1 MKSEKGSR
9 AKSSVRYIRRIVVSL
24 VLSALAAALGILIW
38 PPEHISNESLR
49 SVLSPLIALE
59 GIGYDSLLAA
69 QGRRDD
75 KIDPNIVVVGV
86 EDADEKAIGHVW
98 PFPREVQAKAIR
110 NLAADGARVIAY
122 DVLLDTG
129 TTLAA
134 DRTLDEALAKANNVV
149 LTARI
154 DRGTASQIEK
164 TFVTPYHNDDQ
175 KIDFEAHTRIGFAEV
190 PVEEGR
196 LRAMTPYLTFQ
207 DEKVAAFPLAVY
219 MLTHDIPDGQIV
231 RAPDHIEVGHL
242 SIPLTGP
249 TAYDPQDHQA
259 IPSVNIDYP
268 AGAAP
273 FPMPASFSQLVDNTF
288 KKGIFRD
295 KIVFVGLTG
304 YQVAKEFGENY
315 ETAYSRFRPEN
326 VNGGRVAGVEGTV
339 RTTRVP
345 GVVVQALHYNALV
358 TGGFLYEAS
367 TPFVWFVDFSLTFIA
382 IAMVR
387 RHSNL
392 FGLLLVVACG
402 ISFFGIAWLRLRY
415 SATHMPWLI
424 PMLAM
429 FASAAGVGWLETG
442 AIKRKWAGYVS
453 PAVLDQILKGDGDL
467 GARAYEATVMFGD
480 IRGFTSFSEAHSPE
494 SVVSVLNLHLE
505 KMTRIIS
512 AEDGTIDKFLG
523 DGILAVFGAPIPYED
538 SAVRAVR
545 AAWEMRKAA
554 LLPVKDDNGDSHVL
568 ATGFGLAT
576 GSFLGGDVGSKQLR
590 NWTVIGDVVNLAS
603 RLQGVT
609 GQPDVIID
617 SPTYELVK
625 AHVTVEP
632 LGAVVLKGK
641 AQPVEC
647 YKVVAL
653 KD

>member
-1 MKSEKGSR
+1 MKQEQGSR

-24 VLSALAAALGILIW
+24 LLSAIAAAFGIAIW
-38 PPEHISNESLR
+38 PPERVGNETVR
-49 SVLSPLIALE
+49 SALSPLIALE

-75 KIDPNIVVVGV
+75 KIDPDIVVVGI
-86 EDADEKAIGHVW
+86 EDADEKTLGHIW
-98 PFPREVQAKAIR
+98 PFPREMQAKAIR
-110 NLAADGARVIAY
+110 NLAADGARIIAY

-129 TTLAA
+129 TTPAA
-134 DRTLDEALAKANNVV
+134 DNALDDALAKANNVI

-164 TFVTPYHNDDQ
+164 TFVTPYHNDDL

-190 PVEEGR
+190 PAEEGR
-196 LRAMTPYLTFQ
+196 LRAMNPVLTFQ
-207 DEKVAAFPLAVY
+207 DELVPAFPITVY
-219 MLTHDIPDGQIV
+219 MATHNLQDDQIKQSAGKV
-231 RAPDHIEVGHL
+231 EVGSL
-242 SIPLTGP
+242 VIPMTGP
-249 TAYDPQDHQA
+249 TARDPQDQKI

-273 FPMPASFSQLVDNTF
+273 FPMPASFSQLVNNTF
-288 KKGIFRD
+288 KKGIFKD

-345 GVVVQALHYNALV
+345 GVIVQALHYNALV
-358 TGGFLYEAS
+358 NQGFLYEAS
-367 TPFVWFVDFSLTFIA
+367 APFVWFIDFSLTFVA

-392 FGLLLVVACG
+392 FGLLLVVGCG
-402 ISFFGIAWLRLRY
+402 LSFFGIAWLRLRY
-415 SATHMPWLI
+415 NATHMPWLV

-442 AIKRKWAGYVS
+442 TIKRKWAGYVS

-467 GARAYEATVMFGD
+467 GARKYEATVMFGD

-505 KMTRIIS
+505 KLTRIIS
-512 AEDGTIDKFLG
+512 DEDGTIDKFLG
-523 DGILAVFGAPIPYED
+523 DGILAVFGAPIPYQD

-554 LLPVKDDNGDSHVL
+554 LIPVKDDQGDSHVL

-576 GSFLGGDVGSKQLR
+576 GPFLGGDVGSKQLR

-617 SPTYELVK
+617 APTYDLVK
-625 AHVTVEP
+625 AHAIVES
-632 LGAVVLKGK
+632 LGAVTLKGK

-647 YKVVAL
+647 YKVVAWT
-653 KD
+653 D